1 MRKQS
6 INIEKYPIEKY
17 PKKHH
22 EFPSSNVTKQLQPFF
37 NSFTEPELDEIYA
50 SPDAPSDTLSFHAH
64 AGFFLLSQS

>member
-50 SPDAPSDTLSFHAH
+50 SP
-64 AGFFLLSQS
+64 